1 MIVTCFTKQ
10 VNNGWSMRP
19 QCTVQNE
26 KNNPDLSINFQ
37 STKMMTKPA
46 DGMGHSY
53 KCGRIRLS

>member
-1 MIVTCFTKQ
+1 MIANCFIKQ
-10 VNNGWSMRP
+10 VNQGRFTRP
-19 QCTVQNE
+19 QCTVQNK
-26 KNNPDLSINFQ
+26 KNNPDLSLNLQ